1 MTMIMTNLIENAVKY
16 NKEHGRVEVTLDA
29 DHQNFIISVK
39 DTGIGIPKDSFEK
52 IYDRFYR
59 VDKSR
64 SREVG
69 GTGLG
74 LSITRSAVLMH
85 RGTIRVDSKEG
96 EGSTFTVT
104 IPLTYVANPAA
115 MVGMPGKKNDKKKEV
130 KLRAPKDKNRKKLR
144 GKSS

>member
-1 MTMIMTNLIENAVKY
+1 
-16 NKEHGRVEVTLDA
+16 
-29 DHQNFIISVK
+29 
-39 DTGIGIPKDSFEK
+39 
-52 IYDRFYR
+52 
-59 VDKSR
+59 
-64 SREVG
+64 
-69 GTGLG
+69 
-74 LSITRSAVLMH
+74 MH